1 MAGIR
6 ELKQR
11 LGSVRSAGKITTA
24 MQMVASAKLKK
35 AARAAENFVPYQKM
49 LQTILDD
56 FLSSNQEYDT
66 PFIRKR
72 SVKQVT
78 LVAFSSNSGFCGAFN
93 TIIID
98 SLRREMKKY
107 SGTDIRLITVGKKVS
122 VAVKNMKFK
131 GKTEEWARLIVAPHY
146 GDARELAD
154 HLMDLYLRRQTDKV
168 VLIYFHYKNPMVHEL
183 TIRDYLPLEFEK
195 MKKKQ
200 ESYLHL
206 YILEPK
212 APELIG
218 RLLPKVLRSDIFAVL
233 LDSFSSEQ
241 GARTVAMQLASENAS
256 KLSDE
261 LSLALNRQ
269 RQQMITTEILE
280 LSAAGEESTDF

>member
-11 LGSVRSAGKITTA
+11 LASVRSAGKITTA

-49 LQTILDD
+49 LQSILDD
-56 FLSSNQEYDT
+56 FLSSDTEYDT
-66 PFIRKR
+66 PFRQKR
-72 SVKQVT
+72 ALKKVT
-78 LVAFSSNSGFCGAFN
+78 LVAFSSNSGFCGSFN

-98 SLRREMKKY
+98 SLRQEMEKY
-107 SGTDIRLITVGKKVS
+107 TSQELHIVTVGKKVTQ
-122 VAVKNMKFK
+122 AVKSMKFK
-131 GKTEEWARLIVAPHY
+131 GNSEEWDRLVITPHY

-154 HLMDLYLRRQTDKV
+154 HLMDLYLRRQTDKI

-183 TIRDYLPLEFEK
+183 MVHDYLPIEFEK
-195 MKKKQ
+195 LKKEK

-218 RLLPKVLRSDIFAVL
+218 RLLPKVLRSEIYAVL

-256 KLSDE
+256 QLSDE
-261 LSLALNRQ
+261 LLLILNRQ

-280 LSAAGEESTDF
+280 LSAAGEEENDF